1 MDLGWQTSSSSRKPG
16 QMMKTGQGNAILPN
30 EENYKT
36 DFIKEHGVSF
46 RSHGYLKVYSVL
58 QDDAKRPDLRLQTLH
73 F

>member
-46 RSHGYLKVYSVL
+46 
-58 QDDAKRPDLRLQTLH
+58 
-73 F
+73 